1 MPYITDKTMRSGNKL
16 FENGDLLQ
24 ELCQKAAQN
33 KDQNSKPH
41 TLGKALR
48 DDVQGFVEYRH
59 QLHMDEINAEGLPAE
74 KVSTLRSHCGS
85 LSNGNALKNRKTAV
99 AYSTQGRLT

>member
-1 MPYITDKTMRSGNKL
+1 MPYTADKAMRSGNEV

-41 TLGKALR
+41 ALGKALR

-74 KVSTLRSHCGS
+74 KGQHFEKSLRQLIKRKCFEKQKNGS
-85 LSNGNALKNRKTAV
+85 GVQHA
-99 AYSTQGRLT
+99 G